1 MTKRINSVVRVV
13 LAQKIVA
20 SNHWLTIKAPIMG
33 PTLYLKNTN
42 YKGIKTMPKFNGQ
55 NKKRIDPR
63 YFLNETTNRDQLEE
77 NLMNPEQRSI
87 NARPVY
93 YRLKKLLNK
102 PEFSQYV
109 NQLDTLMQKVS
120 KTVAKQDGGLSDE
133 EFTELTSA
141 SRDDSSLRA
150 FQDRVMAMVSQGA
163 MSSGGDADAD
173 GTSDREELMKIAQNM
188 PEPTDDL
195 GRTEFD
201 QLEYDIEALFSDS
214 AFMNTIGRSEVD
226 KINDVIAKVQK
237 SGSGRS
243 ADLVP
248 DSVVAATDE
257 EKAQLAAAAKESS
270 AALFN
275 VIKQMA

>member
-1 MTKRINSVVRVV
+1 
-13 LAQKIVA
+13 
-20 SNHWLTIKAPIMG
+20 
-33 PTLYLKNTN
+33 
-42 YKGIKTMPKFNGQ
+42 MPKFNGQ

-63 YFLNETTNRDQLEE
+63 YFLNETTYRDQLEE

-87 NARPVY
+87 NARPIY
-93 YRLKKLLNK
+93 YRLDKLRSK
-102 PEFSQYV
+102 PEFSQYREELK
-109 NQLDTLMQKVS
+109 QLMY
-120 KTVAKQDGGLSDE
+120 KTGKTTAKEKGGLSDE
-133 EFTELTSA
+133 EFTELVRA
-141 SRDDSSLRA
+141 ARDDRSLTA
-150 FQDRVMAMVSQGA
+150 FQDRVMAMLSQSQGA

-214 AFMNTIGRSEVD
+214 AFMNTIDRSEVD

>member
-1 MTKRINSVVRVV
+1 
-13 LAQKIVA
+13 
-20 SNHWLTIKAPIMG
+20 
-33 PTLYLKNTN
+33 
-42 YKGIKTMPKFNGQ
+42 MPKFNGQ